1 MRTIPKI
8 IEGLQPALIKEAR
21 SMLLEDGGRALT
33 IRNVAA
39 RCHVAVGTVYN
50 YFGSKDELM
59 AHVMLEDWRS
69 ALAAMHGATR
79 EAPDV
84 LAGLRSA
91 YDILCG
97 FADMY
102 RAAWRNYAA
111 NNDAMNNIIRRH
123 GLLIAQL
130 TEVVSPLLERFA
142 VTWDSYLPIFIA
154 EMLLSASIRE
164 AGNYQQVL
172 PILTRI
178 VQP

>member
-69 ALAAMHGATR
+69 ALAAMHGAAR

-142 VTWDSYLPIFIA
+142 VTWDPYLPTFIA
-154 EMLLSASIRE
+154 EMLLSASIRG

-172 PILTRI
+172 PILTRL